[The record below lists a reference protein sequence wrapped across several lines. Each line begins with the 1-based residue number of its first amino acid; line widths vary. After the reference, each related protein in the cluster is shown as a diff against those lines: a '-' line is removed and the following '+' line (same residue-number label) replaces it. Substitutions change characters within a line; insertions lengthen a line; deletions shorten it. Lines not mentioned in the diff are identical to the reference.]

1 MPSLHLSQ
9 MKFIYQMRCFD
20 RYEFIIVFVLQ
31 KKKKTKGFMNIYITQ
46 KRD

>member
-9 MKFIYQMRCFD
+9 MKFIYQMRRFD
-20 RYEFIIVFVLQ
+20 IYEFIIVFVMQ
-31 KKKKTKGFMNIYITQ
+31 KKKTKGFMNIYITH